1 MLLILR
7 TKENGIRIYN
17 KQLGKCNDFIDYLK
31 TNESKNYKIKLQMAV
46 ALAGNSQV
54 RIVISKKI

>member
-46 ALAGNSQV
+46 AGNSQV
-54 RIVISKKI
+54 KIVISKKI